1 MKNLNLES
9 LGVQELNAKEMVE
22 IEGGKLVDW
31 LKVIGAAITLAVA
44 IISGDL

>member
-1 MKNLNLES
+1 MKTLDVTKF
-9 LGVQELNAKEMVE
+9 GVQELDAKEMVE

-31 LKVIGAAITLAVA
+31 LKVVGAAIALAVA